1 MASWSR
7 FIVCGCSV
15 SFFWNWSTASKEAP
29 EDRDVSRENK
39 LYIQSTHSSRA
50 PTKVAWIRINVAWFC
65 CTTAIVRFRSI
76 APRVGQA
83 RLEHA
88 GSFVSAAVSRDGR
101 LIATGSEDMLVRIW
115 KAPVP
120 QR

>member
-1 MASWSR
+1 M
-7 FIVCGCSV
+7 
-15 SFFWNWSTASKEAP
+15 
-29 EDRDVSRENK
+29 
-39 LYIQSTHSSRA
+39 
-50 PTKVAWIRINVAWFC
+50 
-65 CTTAIVRFRSI
+65 RFRSI